1 MASVPVER
9 PSRWQD
15 LPQRDV
21 TAVAYG
27 ALVLAAI
34 WLGPEAFTALLALGA
49 AALSWEWVHL
59 NGGRLR
65 SLTGIAVPITV
76 LVAGALGLAGQF
88 AAGAVALL
96 LGFAGVWVLARARGG
111 ADGPAAWLAAGV
123 LYIGIGGLC
132 LIFLRAADAAGQ
144 ASVLFLFLVVWASD
158 IGAYAAGRAIGGPKL
173 APAISPGKTWA
184 GAAGGLA
191 AAMAAGLGVASLLAP
206 AGILGPLLAAALL
219 GIAAQAGDLLESGIK
234 RHFRVKD
241 SSHLLPGH
249 GGAFDRLDGILGAA
263 PPAVVLALLSGP
275 GREIWR
281 WLPAA

>member
-1 MASVPVER
+1 MASAPAD
-9 PSRWQD
+9 PASRWRD
-15 LPQRDV
+15 LPQRVV
-21 TAVAYG
+21 TAIGFG

-65 SLTGIAVPITV
+65 SLTGIAVPAVV
-76 LVAGALGLAGQF
+76 LAAGTLGALGWFGAGF
-88 AAGAVALL
+88 AALA
-96 LGFAGVWVLARARGG
+96 LGFAGVWALARLRGG
-111 ADGPAAWLAAGV
+111 KDGPAAWLAAGV
-123 LYIGIGGLC
+123 VYIGVGGLC
-132 LIFLRAADAAGQ
+132 LIFLRGADAAGQ
-144 ASVLFLFLVVWASD
+144 AGVLFLFLVVWASD
-158 IGAYAAGRAIGGPKL
+158 IGAYASGRAIGGPKL

-191 AAMAAGLGVASLLAP
+191 AAMLAGLGVSALLAP
-206 AGILGPLLAAALL
+206 SGLLGPLLAAALL

-249 GGAFDRLDGILGAA
+249 GGAFDRLDGVLGAA
-263 PPAVVLALLSGP
+263 PPAALLALAAGP

-281 WLPAA
+281 WLGG